1 MECFHCCESFNLS
14 NRLPLLIC
22 GEGHTACSKCSAELN
37 KCPLC
42 ATNCLKERKVNCS
55 VQDLVRASL
64 HGDLCPQIPP
74 DEIILGERIAEGG
87 FTIVYAATWFD
98 LPVAVKMLSLTQEG
112 KLKLQ
117 QQLNLLINLNH
128 PSILRVFGISV
139 FQDSIGIVM
148 ERASSSIPSP
158 NSLTSSTLRYA
169 KELCQ
174 AVKFLHLKSV
184 VHGDLK
190 PANILLVDDHVRVAD
205 FGTSKNL
212 SATTLVPRSFDV
224 SYTYAA
230 PEQFRNVVSPLNDI
244 YSLGVCLYE
253 LFENKVAFSEED
265 PLSIIDAKNTG
276 KALPFGRSV
285 PECVQKVIQKCMNP
299 DPLCRPKI
307 NQIIE
312 VLNNVQDLEA
322 VAGDFSTSSTDESSL
337 KVRNDHL
344 VGEILKLNQQICRLD
359 QEITLSKKREFEIIG
374 TKSNHC

>member
-1 MECFHCCESFNLS
+1 M
-14 NRLPLLIC
+14 
-22 GEGHTACSKCSAELN
+22 
-37 KCPLC
+37 
-42 ATNCLKERKVNCS
+42 
-55 VQDLVRASL
+55 
-64 HGDLCPQIPP
+64 
-74 DEIILGERIAEGG
+74 
-87 FTIVYAATWFD
+87 Y
-98 LPVAVKMLSLTQEG
+98 
-112 KLKLQ
+112 
-117 QQLNLLINLNH
+117 
-128 PSILRVFGISV
+128 LR
-139 FQDSIGIVM
+139 
-148 ERASSSIPSP
+148 
-158 NSLTSSTLRYA
+158 
-169 KELCQ
+169 
-174 AVKFLHLKSV
+174 LHLKSV

-359 QEITLSKKREFEIIG
+359 QEITLSKKRI
-374 TKSNHC
+374 